1 MLYMVRSISH
11 RKEMALMKDLEIT
24 VYDDDP
30 RDPED
35 DDDEGE

>member
-1 MLYMVRSISH
+1 MM
-11 RKEMALMKDLEIT
+11 DLEFT
-24 VYDDDP
+24 VYEDDP

>member
-1 MLYMVRSISH
+1 
-11 RKEMALMKDLEIT
+11 MALVMDLEFT
-24 VYDDDP
+24 VYEDDP

>member
-1 MLYMVRSISH
+1 
-11 RKEMALMKDLEIT
+11 MALTMDLKFTMYE
-24 VYDDDP
+24 DDP

>member
-1 MLYMVRSISH
+1 
-11 RKEMALMKDLEIT
+11 MALTMDLEFT
-24 VYDDDP
+24 VYEDDP

>member
-1 MLYMVRSISH
+1 
-11 RKEMALMKDLEIT
+11 MALMMDLEFT